1 MVTTNLV
8 QVKSFAFDVR
18 IIQLAKY
25 LAEEKKEF
33 VLSKQVLRSGTSIGA
48 NIGEAIE
55 EQSEK
60 DFLKKLTISYKEASE
75 IQYFLRLLNVTSY
88 IDKVSR
94 NL

>member
-60 DFLKKLTISYKEASE
+60 DFLEKLTISYKEASE